1 MTEAV
6 VSGQCSMASENKN
19 QRLRI
24 AQIYEDL
31 PSCFL
36 VVSSTLLYLNG
47 FFWPLAT
54 NH

>member
-6 VSGQCSMASENKN
+6 VGGQCSVASENKN
-19 QRLRI
+19 QRPRI

-47 FFWPLAT
+47 FFWALAT